1 MTDIERVYEQEDE
14 FGRLLIDNLSRIRSR
29 ECNNSTVICNPD
41 KMVDLMSLKQMLL
54 HAVVGDN
61 LVIEEDVLQESKTSA
76 YIYIRG
82 ENIQIRDVDLFLR
95 AVKVCPVV
103 EVLTKIKDGTVE
115 ISFAINGYAK
125 RI

>member
-14 FGRLLIDNLSRIRSR
+14 FGRLLIDSLSRIRSQ

-41 KMVDLMSLKQMLL
+41 KMVDLMSLKQMLSR
-54 HAVVGDN
+54 AVAGDN
-61 LVIEEDVLQESKTSA
+61 LVIEEDILQESKTNA

-82 ENIQIRDVDLFLR
+82 KNIQIRDVDLFLR
-95 AVKVCPVV
+95 AVEICPVV
-103 EVLTKIKDGTVE
+103 EVLTNIKDKTVE